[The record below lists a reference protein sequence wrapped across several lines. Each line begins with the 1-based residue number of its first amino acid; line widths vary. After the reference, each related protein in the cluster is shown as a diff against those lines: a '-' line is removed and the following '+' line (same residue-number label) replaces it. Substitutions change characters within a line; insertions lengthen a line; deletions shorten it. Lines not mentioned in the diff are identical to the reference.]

1 MPVSIGL
8 HHLAA
13 SGRLSGRRIGLVCN
27 PASVDDELTHA
38 AEVVTAV
45 PEARLSALFGPQHGF
60 QSDRQD
66 DMIETP
72 HAQDAARGVPI
83 HSLYSET
90 RTPTAEM
97 LRDLDL
103 LVIDLPDVGTRVYT
117 YAYTMANCLR
127 ACRACGLPVIVADRP
142 NPIGGGEIEGP
153 LLDPSCASFVGQFPI
168 PLRHGLTIGELAR
181 LFNDEFGIGADL
193 EVEPM
198 TGWRRARCTSTR
210 QGCPGSCRRRICP
223 RWTPSS
229 CIRAW
234 CCWRGRISRRDAGR
248 RVPFELFGAP
258 WLDGARLAARLNE
271 IGLPGVRFRPAGF
284 EPTFQKHA
292 NTACGGCQIHVID
305 RRAFR
310 PIRTALAILDACH
323 EAAPSDFAWRQPPYE
338 YEAARMPIDLLWGS
352 DSLRRCVDA
361 GAPLLNEL
369 TEPSADFLELRS
381 RYLRY

>member
-198 TGWRRARCTSTR
+198 TGWRRSMYFDETGLPWILPSPNLPTLDTLVVYPGMVLLEGTNLSEGRGTTR
-210 QGCPGSCRRRICP
+210 
-223 RWTPSS
+223 
-229 CIRAW
+229 
-234 CCWRGRISRRDAGR
+234 
-248 RVPFELFGAP
+248 PFELFGAP